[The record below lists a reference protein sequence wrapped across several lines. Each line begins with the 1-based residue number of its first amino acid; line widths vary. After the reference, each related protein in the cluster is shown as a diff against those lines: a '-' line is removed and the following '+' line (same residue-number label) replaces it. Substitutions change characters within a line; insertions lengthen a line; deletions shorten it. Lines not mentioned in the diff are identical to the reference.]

1 MFRERNCLSG
11 LRDATRTNAAGTY
24 THALSGLPDDNVDV
38 LQIGLPTS
46 LRQIVGVTYPMTIN
60 RALIT
65 NLTTSHEGNL
75 PREMNAKYNVKHV
88 LQSTVL
94 LTYKEFLCEICD
106 SSSAIGCLLSTAQQL

>member
-1 MFRERNCLSG
+1 MRNYLSG

-38 LQIGLPTS
+38 LQIRLPTS

-65 NLTTSHEGNL
+65 NLTTSHEGKLL
-75 PREMNAKYNVKHV
+75 PEMNAKYN
-88 LQSTVL
+88 TC
-94 LTYKEFLCEICD
+94 YNP
-106 SSSAIGCLLSTAQQL
+106 CLY